1 MHVRRWLPIPLA
13 LLAIAATGC
22 GDEKTAK
29 DVAEGTTAA
38 TTTAPPATTTAPATD
53 GETDDSAATK
63 AMVDKIADSVGTDLK
78 KAPKIIKATGT
89 PPATLVGKDI
99 VKGDGAT
106 AKLDDNIKVRYTLVV
121 WDGEKA
127 DSSWDR
133 GDEPIAFPLTE
144 GGLIEGWTEGVP
156 GMKVGGRRLLVVPP
170 DQGYGAQGSGAA
182 VPPDSTLV
190 FVVDLVEIEKS

>member
-29 DVAEGTTAA
+29 DVKDETTSAA
-38 TTTAPPATTTAPATD
+38 TTAPATTTAPAGQGD
-53 GETDDSAATK
+53 ESAATK
-63 AMVDKIADSVGTDLK
+63 AMVDKIAAAAGTDLK
-78 KAPKIIKATGT
+78 KAPNVIKATGT
-89 PPATLVGKDI
+89 PPAELVKKDI
-99 VKGDGAT
+99 VEGDGAT
-106 AKLDDNIKVRYTLVV
+106 AKLDDNIQVQYTLVV

-133 GDEPIAFPLTE
+133 GEPTAFPLTE

-156 GMKVGGRRLLVVPP
+156 GMKVGGRRLLIVPP

-190 FVVDLVEIEKS
+190 FVIDLVKIDK

>member
-29 DVAEGTTAA
+29 DVKDETTSAA
-38 TTTAPPATTTAPATD
+38 TTAPATTTAPAEQGD
-53 GETDDSAATK
+53 ESAATK
-63 AMVDKIADSVGTDLK
+63 AMVDKIAAAVGTDLK

-89 PPATLVGKDI
+89 PPAGLVKKDL
-99 VKGDGAT
+99 VEGDGAT
-106 AKLDDNIKVRYTLVV
+106 AKLDDNIQVRYTLVV

-133 GDEPIAFPLTE
+133 GDEPTAFPLTV

-156 GMKVGGRRLLVVPP
+156 GMKVGGRRLLIVPP
-170 DQGYGAQGSGAA
+170 DQGYGAQGQGAA
-182 VPPDSTLV
+182 VPPDATLI
-190 FVVDLVEIEKS
+190 FVIDLVEIDKG